1 MEKTININIISAY
14 CKNNGIGLNNTMPWH
29 FKSDLNKFKILTTEN
44 KNNAI
49 IMGKNTWNSL
59 DSKSLKHRD
68 NLILSKSLSIDY
80 LDNNNITKSFNNI
93 ENLYKFLILKEY
105 DTIWIIGGES
115 IYKLFFNLHCS
126 KYLFCIKQI
135 HITYINKT
143 YECDTFFPTIDYNKF
158 KFISNEIHKDYNNNT
173 NKLISV
179 NNNINDNDNY
189 NGNDNGN
196 DNDNLQNKYI
206 LFDILYESI

>member
-1 MEKTININIISAY
+1 
-14 CKNNGIGLNNTMPWH
+14 MPWH
-29 FKSDLNKFKILTTEN
+29 FKSDLNKFKILTTKN